1 MRKPSYNSMTVRTEE
16 IFENLRADDL
26 EDKYKE
32 IADIVGFE
40 NLIKLVE
47 NYAGNSVYIPQK
59 YELYRHEMY
68 KAILDEYDGTNI
80 KRLATDYGISEKT
93 VYNILR
99 DHLFKRKKN
108 SNKGQ
113 MEGQISLLDL
123 LT

>member
-1 MRKPSYNSMTVRTEE
+1 MTVRTEE
-16 IFENLRADDL
+16 IFENLKVDDL

-99 DHLFKRKKN
+99 DHLFKKKK
-108 SNKGQ
+108 SSGKGQ
-113 MEGQISLLDL
+113 LEGQISLLDL
-123 LT
+123 IT